1 MLNQPKML
9 NMNKY
14 SGKQFWI
21 SGLLL
26 ILCTITILA
35 WQNEP
40 RSARL
45 KKALDSFKVE
55 PGMRIE
61 LMVSEPLVI
70 DPVAIAFDENRHM
83 YVVEDRGYPDPAE
96 GGLPTKL
103 GRVALLKDTNGDG
116 KYDKRTEFATGLT
129 YPNGILPWKGGVFIT
144 CSPDIFYFKDTDG
157 DGIADVKKV
166 SLTGFFAT
174 QTAQIRMAYPTL
186 GLDGWI
192 YVTAGLNGGNITSPE
207 HPERPAVSYTQ
218 ADGRFNP
225 ETLEF
230 QVTGGKS
237 QFGLTFDTYGR
248 RFGSSNRHPV
258 MNMVIEPW
266 HLKRNSN
273 LLFNE
278 SVQNVSKVEAE
289 AVVYPISR
297 SVTSADFIPKLIGRS
312 HAGTFTAAS
321 GLLVY
326 NGTALSPTH
335 QGNVFI
341 CESAQN
347 LVQRQVMKPDG
358 VSFRTEL
365 PYIEREFVSSTDEWF
380 RPVSLQHGP
389 EGALYIVDM
398 HRKVID
404 HPSYVPEEARGGL
417 DWESGKTDGRIYR
430 VVREGFKDSEA
441 NNRPKLSSRSSIA
454 QLVTALSSAEEWDRS
469 TAHRLLLERR
479 DMASTAL
486 LRKTATVSSRPEA
499 RARAL
504 WLLHSLG
511 TLDIATE
518 KKALTDKVAGVRE
531 QAVFL
536 AEGLSKQHPE
546 LIQTLVSAA
555 GDEAIR
561 VRFNSALVL
570 GSLYGPGVVQALA
583 KVAAKDGADR
593 WVRAAVLS
601 GIEKRM
607 PEFLSALREQAN
619 PNPAA
624 FASVMQD
631 LGRLY
636 GTGGS
641 VADSRFLFQEVLSS
655 SENPEWRIA
664 TILGLADGVSARVAE
679 FGTSPKG
686 LLYAIQGEKA
696 SNTQR
701 NALDNFIGRL
711 SSIAGNPIEST
722 RLRVLATSLL
732 GFTNYDQ
739 AQAALQKMLT
749 PSSPPELL
757 KVVVASLT
765 RLNDARGAVL
775 LTEKQAWS
783 SYTPSLKAAVIGSLV
798 SKPAFAN
805 ELFTAIEKGTIKGA
819 EISSADRVRLM
830 KDKDPEISDRAKL
843 LFKELEGGDRMNV
856 YQEYRK
862 ILNDSPDAAAG
873 KAAYQMS
880 CSACHTYLGQGG
892 KVGPDLSGVKSQPAE
907 ALLLHI
913 VVPNYEVLP
922 AYQTVMITTKDN
934 RSFAGRIMNE
944 TENSMTIRTAFG
956 TDESILRR
964 DIATLTNS
972 GLSLMPDGLE
982 QSMSKKDMA
991 NLIAYLKAGKL

>member
-1 MLNQPKML
+1 MK
-9 NMNKY
+9 KY
-14 SGKQFWI
+14 PNKQFWI

-40 RSARL
+40 NSARI

-61 LMVSEPLVI
+61 LMVAEPLVI
-70 DPVAIAFDENRHM
+70 DPVAIAFDEDRHM

-103 GRVALLKDTNGDG
+103 GRIALLKDTNGDG

-129 YPNGILPWKGGVFIT
+129 YPNGIIPWKGGVFIT
-144 CSPDIFYFKDTDG
+144 CSPDIFYLKDTDG

-166 SLTGFFAT
+166 ALTGFFAT
-174 QTAQIRMAYPTL
+174 QTAQIRMAYPIL
-186 GLDGWI
+186 GLDGWV
-192 YVTAGLNGGNITSPE
+192 YVTAGLNGGNVTSPE
-207 HPERPAVSYTQ
+207 HPKRPAVSYTQ

-237 QFGLTFDTYGR
+237 QFGLTFDSYGR

-273 LLFNE
+273 LLFNA

-289 AVVYPISR
+289 AIVYPISR

-326 NGTALSPTH
+326 NGTALSPAH

-358 VSFRTEL
+358 VSFKTEL
-365 PYIEREFVSSTDEWF
+365 PYTEREFVSSTDEWF

-404 HPSYVPEEARGGL
+404 HPAYVPEEARGGL
-417 DWESGKTDGRIYR
+417 DWEGGKSDGRIYR

-441 NNRPKLSSRSSIA
+441 NKRPKLSSGSSVV
-454 QLVTALSSAEEWDRS
+454 QLVTALSSAEEWDRA
-469 TAHRLLLERR
+469 TAHRLLLERK
-479 DMASTAL
+479 DKASVTL
-486 LRKTATVSSRPEA
+486 LRKTATESVRPEG
-499 RARAL
+499 RTRAL
-504 WLLHSLG
+504 WLLNSLG

-518 KKALTDKVAGVRE
+518 KNALADKVSGVRE
-531 QAVFL
+531 QAVLL
-536 AEGLSKQHPE
+536 AEGLSTQHPE
-546 LIQTLVSAA
+546 LVQALISAA

-570 GSLYGPGVVQALA
+570 GSLDGPGVEDALA
-583 KVAAKDGADR
+583 KVAAKDGADQ

-607 PEFLSALREQAN
+607 PAFLTSLRKQAN
-619 PNPAA
+619 PNPTA

-641 VADSRFLFQEVLSS
+641 VADSRILFQDVLSS
-655 SENPEWRIA
+655 SGNPEWRIA
-664 TILGLADGVSARVAE
+664 TILGLADGVSGRVTE

-686 LLYAIQGEKA
+686 LLYAIQGENVSSTDRA
-696 SNTQR
+696 
-701 NALDNFIGRL
+701 ALDNFIGRL
-711 SSIAGNPIEST
+711 SSISGNPAEST
-722 RLRVLATSLL
+722 RLRVLAASLL
-732 GFTNYDQ
+732 GYTNYDQ
-739 AQAALQKMLT
+739 AQAALQKMLVPT
-749 PSSPPELL
+749 SPPELL
-757 KVVVASLT
+757 RVVVASLT

-783 SYTPSLKAAVIGSLV
+783 SYTPTLKAAVIGSLV
-798 SKPAFAN
+798 SKPVFAN

-819 EISSADRVRLM
+819 EISSGDRVRLM
-830 KDKDPEISDRAKL
+830 RDKDPKISERANI
-843 LFKELEGGDRMNV
+843 LFKELEGGDRMKV
-856 YQEYRK
+856 YHEYRK
-862 ILNDSPDAAAG
+862 ILNDNPDAAAG
-873 KAAYQMS
+873 KAVYQMA

-922 AYQTVMITTKDN
+922 AYQTVLITTKDN
-934 RSFAGRIMNE
+934 RSFSGRIMNE

-964 DIATLTNS
+964 NIATLTNS

-982 QSMSKKDMA
+982 QSMSKQDMV
-991 NLIAYLKAGKL
+991 NLIAYLKAGK